1 VSSKQERERRR
12 LERLEAEKREAAAER
27 RRLILG
33 YAVAGVLTLAVVVG
47 IVIVIAGSGGDDEV
61 TVDGEELPEAAH
73 IEVQSGSVA
82 DVAPDGRDGTPPPPI
97 EQGDLEVAAEEAGC
111 ELRLDLP
118 DEGSTH
124 FTNEDKEVDYGTAPP
139 TSGDHYGRPTE
150 AGSGALADGA
160 YADTPPI
167 TRVVHSLEHGRIAIQ
182 YSPELPEDQ
191 QLELKGLFDEDPDG
205 VLLFPN
211 PEMPFDVAA
220 TAWTQMIGCP
230 TYEGQATL
238 DALRAFRDTYRGQG
252 PEPVPV
258 VIPDA

>member
-1 VSSKQERERRR
+1 MSSKQERERRR
-12 LERLEAEKREAAAER
+12 LERVEAEKREAAAER

-73 IEVQSGSVA
+73 IEVQSGSVNGF
-82 DVAPDGRDGTPPPPI
+82 APDGREGTPPPAVQ
-97 EQGDLEVAAEEAGC
+97 QGDLEIAAREAGC
-111 ELRLDLP
+111 ELDLDLP
-118 DEGSTH
+118 DEGNTH
-124 FTNEDKEVDYGTAPP
+124 LRPNEDPPDYETDPP
-139 TSGDHYGRPTE
+139 TSGNHVVPPRQQ
-150 AGSGALADGA
+150 ADGA
-160 YADTPPI
+160 YSEYPDPVFT
-167 TRVVHSLEHGRIAIQ
+167 VHSLEHGRIALQ

-191 QLELKGLFDEDPDG
+191 QLELKGLFDEDFDG
-205 VLLFPN
+205 MLLFPN